1 MILIFRDASLQEF
14 KFFISHFIYKSIGNF
29 TVSFF
34 FFFFFLGGGG
44 EHFRFWNSNDW
55 QF

>member
-14 KFFISHFIYKSIGNF
+14 KFFISHFINKSIGNF

-34 FFFFFLGGGG
+34 FFWGGG